1 MQRMNRLWR
10 FLELPPSPDE
20 IVLFNKVWLKPWRK
34 FRERVRTAD
43 PLPQPGAKASLERR
57 GAPLLKDV
65 PSLSPPGGPES
76 PLAGKGRQVRA
87 GLPLPELLSALIPNG
102 DTRLVFTLSVIV

>member
-57 GAPLLKDV
+57 DAPLLNEGT
-65 PSLSPPGGPES
+65 SLSPRDGPES
-76 PLAGKGRQVRA
+76 PLPGHGSRGWPRVAPPGVPFARSPDRA
-87 GLPLPELLSALIPNG
+87 PPGVFLPS
-102 DTRLVFTLSVIV
+102 R

>member
-57 GAPLLKDV
+57 DAPILKDV
-65 PSLSPPGGPES
+65 PSVSPRAGPQNPLGEQIPQGGPRLPPQGLLSP
-76 PLAGKGRQVRA
+76 
-87 GLPLPELLSALIPNG
+87 LSRTDEPPAAL
-102 DTRLVFTLSVIV
+102 

>member
-43 PLPQPGAKASLERR
+43 PLPQPGAKASAQCRDSPMLQN
-57 GAPLLKDV
+57 V
-65 PSLSPPGGPES
+65 PSKCLSDGPES
-76 PLAGKGRQVRA
+76 PLAEQVRQVGP
-87 GLPLPELLSALIPNG
+87 GLPCQDVVSAISRKDDARVGLH
-102 DTRLVFTLSVIV
+102 LSVF

>member
-65 PSLSPPGGPES
+65 PSASPRDGPVS
-76 PLAGKGRQVRA
+76 PLAEQMTQVEPGVSSPA
-87 GLPLPELLSALIPNG
+87 VGSPLSPH
-102 DTRLVFTLSVIV
+102 

>member
-57 GAPLLKDV
+57 DSPMLKDV
-65 PSLSPPGGPES
+65 SSPSAPDGPPNPPAGAGPLREPRVSP
-76 PLAGKGRQVRA
+76 AGVG
-87 GLPLPELLSALIPNG
+87 SALSR
-102 DTRLVFTLSVIV
+102 TRNS